1 MKTTRE
7 TSIASLLRMNLKNA
21 IQHRGE
27 LKSRG
32 YWSPAEMEEVNEIIR
47 QLEKRI
53 DAIQQ

>member
-1 MKTTRE
+1 VKTTRE